1 MFRLVL
7 SPVSSQVPPKPNITP
22 PTRPAFLE
30 IVAVGCRNM
39 LPYALMPMSLPH
51 LKFYLDT
58 NDGTV
63 TGATS
68 ESKAPTPDNP
78 NFLEKVV
85 MPVNLP
91 ENPIFC
97 PALRIAA
104 FDSRLGGASTP
115 NVGNCRVSLTTKC
128 PWSEAY
134 VPPRQ
139 LAAPNTTKA
148 TPPPPPSTGDEK
160 PMLESEA
167 AVGAMNTTTTSP
179 PATEA
184 TVAAGIEAGGDTV
197 TTQSGVDA
205 VEGKTAPPAD
215 VATSTSISTVPLLEV
230 GGTEAGKA
238 NPGSGQVSAAM
249 AYDNGSGVPALH
261 VGSDGTVLGGAGL
274 AATLGAEGSDE
285 DDDED
290 DWMWNEHAAAFLNVN
305 YDKLTTAAPA
315 ADKDEVKDELSNAVR
330 PIDDG
335 TGVFGDLP
343 K

>member
-1 MFRLVL
+1 
-7 SPVSSQVPPKPNITP
+7 
-22 PTRPAFLE
+22 
-30 IVAVGCRNM
+30 
-39 LPYALMPMSLPH
+39 MPIALPH

-139 LAAPNTTKA
+139 LAAPKTSQA
-148 TPPPPPSTGDEK
+148 PSPPP
-160 PMLESEA
+160 A
-167 AVGAMNTTTTSP
+167 AAAAALP
-179 PATEA
+179 PATEEEPQKALKLENKAAVDAITPTTTSAAAA
-184 TVAAGIEAGGDTV
+184 TPEATGAATSEESEATAGEGESTGEAPKKSLTTDNAVAAAPAPGKAVPSLLGSSGKEAT
-197 TTQSGVDA
+197 
-205 VEGKTAPPAD
+205 
-215 VATSTSISTVPLLEV
+215 ATSN
-230 GGTEAGKA
+230 K
-238 NPGSGQVSAAM
+238 GSGQVSASVAS
-249 AYDNGSGVPALH
+249 DDGSGVPALH
-261 VGSDGTVLGGAGL
+261 VGADGTVIGAGS
-274 AATLGAEGSDE
+274 AAALGTEASDE
-285 DDDED
+285 DGEEV
-290 DWMWNEHAAAFLNVN
+290 DWMWNEHAATFLNVN
-305 YDKLTTAAPA
+305 YDKLTTAAPM
-315 ADKDEVKDELSNAVR
+315 ADQDEVKDELSAAVR
-330 PIDDG
+330 PVDDG

>member
-1 MFRLVL
+1 
-7 SPVSSQVPPKPNITP
+7 
-22 PTRPAFLE
+22 
-30 IVAVGCRNM
+30 M
-39 LPYALMPMSLPH
+39 LPYALMPITLPH

-68 ESKAPTPDNP
+68 ESKAPAPDNP

-115 NVGNCRVSLTTKC
+115 NVGNCRVSLSTKC

-139 LAAPNTTKA
+139 LAAPKTTQARPLPATALPPASEEEPQKA
-148 TPPPPPSTGDEK
+148 LKLEK
-160 PMLESEA
+160 EA
-167 AVGAMNTTTTSP
+167 AANATTATATSAAAATTG
-179 PATEA
+179 A
-184 TVAAGIEAGGDTV
+184 TVAATLEESEAT
-197 TTQSGVDA
+197 A
-205 VEGKTAPPAD
+205 VEGESAGEAPKKALTSDKAVAAAPAPSKA
-215 VATSTSISTVPLLEV
+215 VPSLLGGGGREATATS
-230 GGTEAGKA
+230 
-238 NPGSGQVSAAM
+238 NQGSGQVSASVAS
-249 AYDNGSGVPALH
+249 DDGSGVPALH
-261 VGSDGTVLGGAGL
+261 VGPDGTVIGVGS
-274 AATLGAEGSDE
+274 AATLGTEGSDE
-285 DDDED
+285 DDDEE

-305 YDKLTTAAPA
+305 YDKLTTAAPM
-315 ADKDEVKDELSNAVR
+315 ADQDEVKDELSTAVR
-330 PIDDG
+330 PVDDG